1 MSGPLTQRPRNV
13 VEVKLSTHLLRGDD
27 VCRCDTHEGW
37 TLAELSRRSGVPE
50 STLQRWGRRLRREGA
65 LIPQPFVEVVAME
78 EPSRSDQ
85 VEVLLCSG
93 RTLYLPARRP
103 FPGLAD
109 LVTLLESC

>member
-1 MSGPLTQRPRNV
+1 MSSKKKVWRGRSEYER
-13 VEVKLSTHLLRGDD
+13 LLAERD
-27 VCRCDTHEGW
+27 RKGW

-50 STLQRWGRRLRREGA
+50 STLQRWSRRLRSERA
-65 LIPQPFVEVVAME
+65 HVAQPFVEVVAVE
-78 EPSRSDQ
+78 EALPADQ

-93 RTLYLPARRP
+93 RMLYLPARRP

>member
-1 MSGPLTQRPRNV
+1 MASSRKVWRGRAAYEQ
-13 VEVKLSTHLLRGDD
+13 LLAERE
-27 VCRCDTHEGW
+27 REGW

-50 STLQRWGRRLRREGA
+50 STLQRWGRRLRSERA
-65 LIPQPFVEVVAME
+65 LVPQPFVEVVAVE
-78 EPSRSDQ
+78 EPSPADQ

>member
-1 MSGPLTQRPRNV
+1 MSIKKKVWRGRAVYEQLLAERDR
-13 VEVKLSTHLLRGDD
+13 EGLS
-27 VCRCDTHEGW
+27 
-37 TLAELSRRSGVPE
+37 LAELSRRSGVPE
-50 STLQRWGRRLRREGA
+50 GTLQRWNRRLRGERS
-65 LIPQPFVEVVAME
+65 LIPQPFVEVVAVE
-78 EPSRSDQ
+78 EPSPTDQ

>member
-1 MSGPLTQRPRNV
+1 MSSRKKVWRGRAEYER
-13 VEVKLSTHLLRGDD
+13 LLAERD
-27 VCRCDTHEGW
+27 REGW

-50 STLQRWGRRLRREGA
+50 STLQRWSRRLRREHA
-65 LIPQPFVEVVAME
+65 LVPQPFIEVVAVE
-78 EPSRSDQ
+78 EAPPTEQ